1 MKKITINFSY
11 YASLCLFFLFF
22 IRCASYN
29 QKSQAFQRALQQG
42 NTEQALKSIEENSF
56 LKKKRNLLLYY
67 LEKGKIAY
75 LNGDY
80 ELSNSFL
87 NKADAF
93 IEENKVYLGGKV
105 LGVLLNP
112 EMETYTGE
120 DFEKVT
126 IHYYK
131 ALNYI
136 FLNKL
141 DEALVEARRINLQL
155 QEINDKYP
163 EGKKNR
169 YTSDGFALNM
179 QGFLYEATGDIN
191 NAFISYR
198 NAVNLYLE
206 NNGSFFGTP
215 LPEQLKKDVLRTAAA
230 LGFIN
235 ELERYQKLL
244 GTTYVSTEENIN
256 GELILFWENGMVP
269 YKDQNF
275 YTFTVL
281 PGSRNGIVSIYNKEL
296 DLRLPIPL
304 KKDNNNNNNNNKF
317 SDIDIFNVAFPKYI
331 RRNPYFSQAS
341 VIKDSITEI
350 DFQLAQNYEDV
361 AFKTLRDRTL
371 REIGKVAIRLGTKK
385 ISEYLLKDK
394 NKDLGAA
401 LGIFNALTERADTR
415 NWQSL
420 PNRIYYI
427 RIPLKKGENSISIS
441 LRTIKESPK
450 EKTIKIEGRKG
461 IQFKRITTLRSY

>member
-1 MKKITINFSY
+1 MKKAIIKITY
-11 YASLCLFFLFF
+11 YTSLFVFFLFF

-42 NTEQALKSIEENSF
+42 NTEQALKSIEGNSF

-67 LEKGKIAY
+67 FEKGKIAH
-75 LNGDY
+75 LNGAY

-93 IEENKVYLGGKV
+93 IEENKLYLGGKV

-131 ALNYI
+131 ALNYM
-136 FLNKL
+136 FLNRL
-141 DEALVEARRINLQL
+141 DEALVEAKRINLQL
-155 QEINDKYP
+155 QEINDKYA

-215 LPEQLKKDVLRTAAA
+215 LPDQLKKDVLRTAAA

-244 GTTYVSTEENIN
+244 GTTYVLEEENIN
-256 GELILFWENGMVP
+256 GELILFWENGLVP

-281 PGSRNGIVSIYNKEL
+281 PGSRNGIATIYNEEL
-296 DLRLPIPL
+296 NLRLPIPL
-304 KKDNNNNNNNNKF
+304 KKDNNNNNNNKF
-317 SDIDIFNVAFPKYI
+317 SDIDIFNVAFPKYVK
-331 RRNPYFSQAS
+331 RNPYFSQAS
-341 VIKDSITEI
+341 IIKDSITKI

-385 ISEYLLKDK
+385 ISEYLVKDK
-394 NKDLGAA
+394 NEDLGAV
-401 LGIFNALTERADTR
+401 LGIFNALSERADTR

-420 PNRIYYI
+420 PKSIYYI

-441 LRTIKESPK
+441 ISPINGLSK

-461 IQFKRITTLRSY
+461 IQFKRITTLRSF